1 MGLDLLFNQYGGKL
15 YNMSFAYLKSRE
27 EAEEVVQ
34 DVLLKLWQN
43 RGKIDITGFLEGYL
57 FKMTKNL
64 LLNRIRT
71 KSRKGFYTEELQVDI
86 AGSTRTDQSL
96 LLEDMQVFLSKA
108 ILGMPHKR
116 QQIFKMSRMEGLSN
130 KQIAQQ
136 LGLSE
141 KTVENQIG
149 RAIKYLRSYMSYT

>member
-1 MGLDLLFNQYGGKL
+1 MGLDMLFDCYGGKV
-15 YNMSFAYLKSRE
+15 YNMSLAYLKSRE

-43 RGKIDITGFLEGYL
+43 RGKIDVSGFLEGYL
-57 FKMTKNL
+57 FKITKNM

-71 KSRKGFYTEELQVDI
+71 RSRKGLSTEELKTDI
-86 AGSTRTDQSL
+86 SGTATADQSL
-96 LLEDMQVFLSKA
+96 LLEDMQSFLSKA
-108 ILGMPHKR
+108 IQGMPAKR
-116 QQIFKMSRMEGLSN
+116 QRIFKMSRIEGHSN
-130 KQIAQQ
+130 KKIAQM

-149 RAIKYLRSYMSYT
+149 RAIKYLRYYMNHV

>member
-86 AGSTRTDQSL
+86 AGSSRTDQSL
-96 LLEDMQVFLSKA
+96 LLEDMQVFLTKA
-108 ILGMPHKR
+108 IHGMPSRR
-116 QQIFKMSRMEGLSN
+116 QVIFKMSRVEGLSN

>member
-1 MGLDLLFNQYGGKL
+1 MGLDLLFNHYGGKL
-15 YNMSFAYLKSRE
+15 YNMSFAYLKSKE
-27 EAEEVVQ
+27 EAEEIVQ

-43 RGKIDITGFLEGYL
+43 RGKIDISGFLEGYL

-71 KSRKGFYTEELQVDI
+71 KSRKGIYTEELQFDI
-86 AGSTRTDQSL
+86 AGSMRTDQSL
-96 LLEDMQVFLSKA
+96 LLEDMQIFLAKA
-108 ILGMPHKR
+108 IHGMPSKR
-116 QQIFKMSRMEGLSN
+116 QVIFKMSRIEGLSN
-130 KQIAQQ
+130 KQIALK

>member
-1 MGLDLLFNQYGGKL
+1 
-15 YNMSFAYLKSRE
+15 MSFAYLKSKE
-27 EAEEVVQ
+27 EAEEIVQ

-43 RGKIDITGFLEGYL
+43 RGKIDISGFLEGYL

-71 KSRKGFYTEELQVDI
+71 KSRKGIYTEELQFDI
-86 AGSTRTDQSL
+86 AGSMRTDQSL
-96 LLEDMQVFLSKA
+96 LLEDMQIFLAKA
-108 ILGMPHKR
+108 IHGMPSKR
-116 QQIFKMSRMEGLSN
+116 QVIFKMSRIEGLSN
-130 KQIAQQ
+130 KQIALK